1 MKVSRAIDFCLKY
14 HKINSRPNTVAN
26 YEFILK
32 KFEKR
37 YSDQDILSI
46 TTEEI
51 IVSFRWLQVF
61 NRFERFTIQA
71 TGFAGGT

>member
-1 MKVSRAIDFCLKY
+1 MKISRVIDFCLKY

-51 IVSFRWLQVF
+51 IVFLAEVSEGQ
-61 NRFERFTIQA
+61 TS
-71 TGFAGGT
+71 